1 MNNISTNIN
10 IQYPFNLNSFS
21 NYIESPLISD
31 YDSIF
36 YKDQLRINLDNIFS
50 LSNKSDS
57 NKENDSLLEK
67 EDLKN
72 EKNKLIEKKN
82 LLFII

>member
-10 IQYPFNLNSFS
+10 IQYSFNLNSFS

-36 YKDQLRINLDNIFS
+36 YKDHLRVNLDNIFS

-57 NKENDSLLEK
+57 NKENYSLLEK
-67 EDLKN
+67 EDLRS